1 MNNENKTLVNDDD
14 LFNDYFEK
22 MNLNEDIKKIYEII
36 GDDDSIDEFKKMN
49 NLTNLRN
56 ENHKRYY
63 DIDINKIQ
71 NLPIEFKEVVDDI
84 LKFYGFIN
92 SKKLLIDSYEESI
105 NNKKII
111 DNIYRRFN
119 RLDQM
124 VKTTLKE
131 LNLYNKDKQSRFS
144 LTYFETLNIDDKLR
158 KELIE
163 KYNDLILYNSI
174 IETDSYSELK
184 RQLKCKE
191 YIDNILKSLNLYED
205 NKLRISAKEKLIK
218 LNKKIN
224 QEIKKHEGIICYLED
239 LMPKGS
245 KHKVEFQDFKN
256 FYNKIIAYDDTDYEV
271 AKQTYE
277 ILCDD
282 TKFNILINSF
292 EEKFINEIDQRK
304 KEEKF
309 ILEKVGIKNIK
320 TSLNY
325 IATNYMNDLEY
336 NDKKIIEDIFNELS
350 SLDYDLNNIYNKL
363 NVIVKKIWKNKITDA
378 YSYNPDQDFAFI
390 CANNQFIDE
399 KYQTILITKK
409 ELERVDDYSDYQ
421 IGFICSYNNNILY
434 ITENEDIMSVNYD
447 DMSNLKTPLQL
458 EQEFINFKVCNRI
471 ALNGYITKIQAIY
484 YINDKSVD
492 TYMKAIELAN
502 MYKLPLIE
510 LKKSTS
516 K

>member
-1 MNNENKTLVNDDD
+1 MNNENKALLNDND
-14 LFNDYFEK
+14 LFNDYFER

-36 GDDDSIDEFKKMN
+36 GNDDSIDEFKKMN

-71 NLPIEFKEVVDDI
+71 NLPIEFKEIVDDI
-84 LKFYGFIN
+84 LKFYGFVD

-163 KYNDLILYNSI
+163 KYNDLVLYNSI

-205 NKLRISAKEKLIK
+205 NKLRISTKEKLIK

-224 QEIKKHEGIICYLED
+224 QEIKKHEGVISYLED

-245 KHKVEFQDFKN
+245 KHKEEFQDFKN

-292 EEKFINEIDQRK
+292 EERFINEIDQRN

-309 ILEKVGIKNIK
+309 ILEKVGIKNVK

-336 NDKKIIEDIFNELS
+336 DDKKIIEDIFNELS

-363 NVIVKKIWKNKITDA
+363 NVIVKKIWKNKITDV
-378 YSYNPDQDFAFI
+378 YSYNPNQDFAFI

-421 IGFICSYNNNILY
+421 IGFICSYNENILY

-447 DMSNLKTPLQL
+447 DMSNLKTPIQL